1 MLAFILCFWPI
12 MIKFPVGCKT
22 SLCSHTLVEV
32 RIPNVV
38 ENTIEVSGT
47 WCKPELPRQ
56 QLTQLTQRLRL
67 LR

>member
-1 MLAFILCFWPI
+1 

-38 ENTIEVSGT
+38 DNTIEVSGT